1 MAAAQTPQ
9 FVLMLISLLALM
21 VSAAPQEQAPG
32 QAQGVTVPVDRGLQS
47 KLGDARELLQGEQSA
62 SAIAILQEV
71 LEADGGALIATDDPN
86 LARGASVEAAEIL
99 ASLGDQSAEQR
110 NQLVKRYGTEKLAE
124 ALYPP
129 DTVRLQQLAQQ
140 YAGTEVGEAA
150 YRALQEL
157 ALDRGYLAPKRID
170 RWVPTLPFYTDA
182 KDPALPL
189 VEANGLRPLWRYD
202 FSEDSPYISGG
213 SHRMAFGEGLGF
225 VSDGIELT
233 ALNLGKGSVEW
244 RYDSTPGWNDQ
255 SLSAKEDLAKGA
267 NSDTLTVPVIEDG
280 IVLAVL
286 QEAGGV
292 GRFDEFNRHAGRA
305 IPVRRRLPA
314 RRLHAFD
321 ALTGRLLWK
330 QDVPWTSGDNS
341 EPRGL
346 VAAPPAV
353 ANGRVFLPI
362 YDAVGTIDLS
372 MMALDL
378 YTGKKLWKTFIVSG
392 QQETNLF
399 GNILR
404 EMACQPPAADAD
416 KVLFCSNL
424 GTISALDAESGR
436 TLWTRLYERAEVDTY
451 QNGME
456 ARRQSTFANGFP
468 AYDGDRFLCAP
479 RDGIYAFLVSAKDGL
494 LIKNWIF
501 SSGNY
506 GTLRNLV
513 GTTKTGAWFHGTR
526 MVYLP
531 FPGTADT
538 LQVSHQ
544 MFSEGG
550 VAENRHPAALARGEI
565 LAQSIGALEI
575 LSAVNLRSKSLVQNV
590 GSRNTDRGAVQTA
603 PGLAFIMRRN
613 GVTALSSPDAILNS
627 LLASNL
633 DEVTLNR
640 LLPYL
645 EGIDLS
651 DVATA
656 RRLANRTR
664 DLAAKAPSN
673 DLAER
678 LKLIAARSLMVT
690 EEGAD
695 SLPLLNQIMQSSR
708 KSRRF
713 KAAVLALDVLEK
725 TNPAHPMMD
734 RVLGLIEDSERSH
747 ITRNNGRRESK
758 DIVLARA
765 RVLQGGQ
772 RGFGSNSHLN
782 ALMQLMELPKI
793 EAYYQGTL
801 NLQQW
806 GRLQLQNML
815 IDDSASKKLEARA
828 RQEFAEGEVDDVKLL
843 KFAGTETA
851 WKWLQKQAT
860 AIGDNR
866 LRGLQVAGWLRNF
879 DWPQQDQQPL
889 NLDVDMLLGIQ
900 APGQAPAALNIV
912 RSFELSHDGNLIDVY
927 PLEDGARL
935 LVKEGASVRMIDLLR
950 ERRVQTPAVKLAS
963 DPRSM
968 PELRNR
974 AFAHAEGG
982 TVIADQAWVKLY
994 LDGNHDVLPLPGQVT
1009 RIHRVD
1015 GLIALLCRKDDQIVI
1030 LQVRDLIS
1038 GTLVLDMKMPLT
1050 GGRYHQIRSKGETL
1064 LVMEQA
1070 KAQAFQAQLFS
1081 SRELSLLPLP
1091 SVPGTRDLDYT
1102 LALDDGYVLPFLRG
1116 RQNYNLRVLDGES
1129 DRTIGLPRK
1138 SSWITFQAPS
1148 GIGWLIQSYGPNR
1161 GEYPT
1166 PVVSWMG
1173 YEMSSELPTAGPL
1186 AEMRFPQLDSH
1197 GRIATKLSTDALIS
1211 YGEDDRGKVVLH
1223 QWKLNVDGPAE
1234 LQWSLPLEDLSF
1246 NDLVTRLPAPSV
1258 AEDGWLLPLK
1268 FGPTN
1273 NRNARVVN
1281 LLVSTDGQLLDRF
1294 ELEAPTKYSHYVRSW
1309 MLDQMV
1315 VLRHESKIYLL
1326 GEER

>member
-1 MAAAQTPQ
+1 
-9 FVLMLISLLALM
+9 MLISLLTLL

-32 QAQGVTVPVDRGLQS
+32 QAQGVTVPIDRGLQS

-71 LEADGGALIATDDPN
+71 LEADGGALIATDDLN

-99 ASLGDQSAEQR
+99 ASLGEDSAEQR
-110 NQLVKRYGTEKLAE
+110 NQLVQRYGTEKLAE

-129 DTVRLQQLAQQ
+129 DPVRLQQLAQQ
-140 YAGTEVGEAA
+140 YAGTEVGDAA
-150 YRALQEL
+150 HRALQEL
-157 ALDRGYLAPKRID
+157 ALDRGYQAPKRID
-170 RWVPTLPFYTDA
+170 RWVPTLPFYRDA

-202 FSEDSPYISGG
+202 FSEDSPYIAGG

-225 VSDGIELT
+225 ISDGIELT
-233 ALNLGKGSVEW
+233 ALNLGKGSIEW
-244 RYDSTPGWNDQ
+244 RYDSTPRWNEQ
-255 SLSAKEDLAKGA
+255 SLSDKEDLAKGA
-267 NSDTLTVPVIEDG
+267 NSDTLTVPVVEDG

-353 ANGRVFLPI
+353 ADGRVFLPI

-372 MMALDL
+372 MLALDL
-378 YTGKKLWKTFIVSG
+378 YTGKKLWKTFLVSG

-404 EMACQPPAADAD
+404 EMASQPPAADAD

-424 GTISALDAESGR
+424 GTISALNAESGR

-456 ARRQSTFANGFP
+456 ARRQATFANGFP
-468 AYDGDRFLCAP
+468 AYDGNRFLCAP
-479 RDGIYAFLVSAKDGL
+479 RDGIYAFLVSAQDGQL
-494 LIKNWIF
+494 LREWIY
-501 SSGNY
+501 SSGSY

-538 LQVSHQ
+538 MQVSHQ
-544 MFSEGG
+544 MFTDGG
-550 VAENRHPAALARGEI
+550 VAQNRHPAALARGEI
-565 LAQSIGALEI
+565 LAPSLGAVEV
-575 LSAVNLRSKSLVQNV
+575 LSSANLRSKSLVQNV
-590 GSRNTDRGAVQTA
+590 GGRSADMGPVQVA

-613 GVTALSSPDAILNS
+613 GVTAFSSPDAILNS

-664 DLAAKAPSN
+664 DLAAKAPSH

-695 SLPLLNQIMQSSR
+695 SLPLLNQIMQSPR

-734 RVLGLIEDSERSH
+734 RVLGLIEESERSH
-747 ITRNNGRRESK
+747 ITRNNGRREDK
-758 DIVLARA
+758 EIVLARA

-782 ALMQLMELPKI
+782 ALMNLMELPKI

-815 IDDSASKKLEARA
+815 LDDSAGKKLETRA
-828 RQEFAEGEVDDVKLL
+828 RKEFAQGGVNDVKLL

-851 WKWLQKQAT
+851 WKWLQTQAS

-866 LRGLQVAGWLRNF
+866 LLGLKVAGWLRNF
-879 DWPQQDQQPL
+879 DWPQQDRQPL
-889 NLDVDMLLGIQ
+889 SLDVDMLLSKQ
-900 APGQAPAALNIV
+900 SPRPAPSALNIV
-912 RSFELSHDGNLIDVY
+912 RSFELSHDGNLIDVF

-935 LVKEGASVRMIDLLR
+935 LVKEGSSVRLIDLLR
-950 ERRVQTPAVKLAS
+950 ERRVQSPAVKLAN

-968 PELRNR
+968 PELRDR
-974 AFAHAEGG
+974 AFAHQQGG
-982 TVIADQAWVKLY
+982 TVIADQAWVKLH
-994 LDGNHDVLPLPGQVT
+994 LDGNHEVVPLPGQVT
-1009 RIHRVD
+1009 RIHRVE
-1015 GLIALLCRKDDQIVI
+1015 GLVAMLCRNDTDGVL
-1030 LQVRDLIS
+1030 LQVRDLVS
-1038 GTLVLDMKMPLT
+1038 GTLVLDSKMPLQ
-1050 GGRYHQIRSKGETL
+1050 GGRYHQIRSTGETL

-1070 KAQAFQAQLFS
+1070 RALALQVRLFS
-1081 SRELSLLPLP
+1081 GRDIALLPLP
-1091 SVPGTRDLDYT
+1091 STPGTRDLDYT
-1102 LALDDGYVLPFLRG
+1102 LALDDGYVLPYLSG
-1116 RQNYNLRVLDGES
+1116 RQHYNLKIKDGEVARS
-1129 DRTIGLPRK
+1129 VALPRK
-1138 SSWITFQAPS
+1138 SSWITFQAPA

-1161 GEYPT
+1161 GEFPT
-1166 PVVSWMG
+1166 PAVSWMG
-1173 YEMSSELPTAGPL
+1173 NEMSSEKPTAGPL

-1197 GRIATKLSTDALIS
+1197 GRIATKLTTNSLIS
-1211 YGEDDRGKVVLH
+1211 YGENERGQVVLH
-1223 QWKLNVDGPAE
+1223 QWKLKADGPAE

-1246 NDLVTRLPAPSV
+1246 SDLVTRLPAPS
-1258 AEDGWLLPLK
+1258 AAQDGWLLPLK

-1273 NRNARVVN
+1273 RRNARVVN
-1281 LLVSTDGQLLDRF
+1281 LLVSADGQLLDRF

-1309 MLDQMV
+1309 MLDHMV